1 MNTVKAVIQ
10 VMGHSKLPVVP
21 KHPDELRSWY
31 FKVRPDNMLL
41 TDADDATQHSY
52 VIIPSNHRILNHE
65 FKNDAKRHGKLST
78 IGNILPPP
86 QKFT

>member
-10 VMGHSKLPVVP
+10 VMGHTKLPVVP

-31 FKVRPDNMLL
+31 FKVGPDNVLL
-41 TDADDATQHSY
+41 AVPDNVIQHSY

-78 IGNILPPP
+78 IGNFLPLP
-86 QKFT
+86 